1 MYTITLD
8 TPPSVQEKLKKVVD
22 LASKDFDSVPYE
34 GDAEDTYGY
43 ETPKFINLHGLEYDI
58 LAELQVR
65 KLSCPTPHFYFL
77 FFNLF
82 YFICFILFT
91 FVLFSIVLFHFVFCF
106 FLFCFVFLCCV
117 LFCFILTMFVLG
129 NSLLFCITYYQKTI
143 TFE

>member
-8 TPPSVQEKLKKVVD
+8 TPPSVQDKLKKVVD

-65 KLSCPTPHFYFL
+65 ELSCHTFFL
-77 FFNLF
+77 FFF
-82 YFICFILFT
+82 SFFF
-91 FVLFSIVLFHFVFCF
+91 FFFFFLFSFFFYLF
-106 FLFCFVFLCCV
+106 FLFCRVSLFFSILFFLSF
-117 LFCFILTMFVLG
+117 FCFILLCFLI
-129 NSLLFCITYYQKTI
+129 LFYIDCVCVRK
-143 TFE
+143 